1 MIPRVLLDTNVFKF
15 SASGPLCF
23 IPVNR
28 KTRNWYGRVTGVQLY
43 DIGYVNRNEKI
54 RNPELKREVDLLPQ
68 IAELAKQNHLELV
81 AHPETTYESWG
92 LPAMGSPTGPF
103 YGAPISEAESPIK
116 YGRTLLTP
124 GISAD
129 ELTEMFLV
137 GIKHERFQKL
147 ARLTGGYQGS
157 NQHNLNQLLDAFYIW
172 CAEHNKCQYLLTLDF
187 KLIRVIRNN
196 KQQDLDSKLVKPSEL
211 LRETG
216 HQVKEQTL
224 FSRTMSIAK
233 RLLGY

>member
-116 YGRTLLTP
+116 
-124 GISAD
+124 
-129 ELTEMFLV
+129 
-137 GIKHERFQKL
+137 HERFQKL